1 MNVNLSITVP
11 YDMLHILH
19 RGLSGT
25 ADEEPPPYGNH
36 SDHIAAAWQTLGSVI
51 YELIQL
57 REVET
62 ITSRA
67 DVTPGLMPR

>member
-11 YDMLHILH
+11 YDMLHNLQ

-36 SDHIAAAWQTLGSVI
+36 IAAAWQTLGSVI
-51 YELIQL
+51 YELILL

-67 DVTPGLMPR
+67 DVTPGSIPR